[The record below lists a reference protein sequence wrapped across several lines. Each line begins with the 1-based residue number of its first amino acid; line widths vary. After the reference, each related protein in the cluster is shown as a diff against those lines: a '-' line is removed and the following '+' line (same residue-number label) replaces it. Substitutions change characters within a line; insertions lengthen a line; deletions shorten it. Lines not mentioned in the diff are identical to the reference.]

1 MSFEKIERV
10 DQSPSLNQV
19 PVPTVTG
26 DHSSSRIAKDNDR
39 DGFMSLDELRI
50 KHKLENQ
57 VPKGADLDGDGI
69 VSMREAVLTSS
80 NSADPNIGIDEARD
94 ALDAVVKSLAG
105 YQSSSAS
112 QYTEYLS
119 DMVNSLGVSRSNLD
133 QLLDKVENETDLSI
147 LA

>member
-19 PVPTVTG
+19 PMPTVTG
-26 DHSSSRIAKDNDR
+26 DHSGSSIAKDNDR

-57 VPKGADLDGDGI
+57 VPKGADLDGDGV
-69 VSMREAVLTSS
+69 VSMRETVLTSS

-94 ALDAVVKSLAG
+94 ALDAVMKSLAG
-105 YQSSSAS
+105 YQSSSAA

-119 DMVNSLGVSRSNLD
+119 DMVNSLGVSRANLD
-133 QLLDKVENETDLSI
+133 QLLDQVKNETDLSV

>member
-26 DHSSSRIAKDNDR
+26 DHSGSIAKDNDR
-39 DGFMSLDELRI
+39 EGFMSLDELRS
-50 KHKLENQ
+50 KNKLKDQ
-57 VPKGADLDGDGI
+57 QPKGADLDGDGI
-69 VSMREAVLTSS
+69 VSMRETVLTSS
-80 NSADPNIGIDEARD
+80 NPVDPDIGIDEARD

-105 YQSSSAS
+105 YQSSSAA
-112 QYTEYLS
+112 QHTEYLS
-119 DMVNSLGVSRSNLD
+119 DMVNSLGVSRANLD
-133 QLLDKVENETDLSI
+133 QLLDRVENKTDLSI

>member
-1 MSFEKIERV
+1 MSIEKVERV
-10 DQSPSLNQV
+10 V
-19 PVPTVTG
+19 PKVAG
-26 DHSSSRIAKDNDR
+26 DHSGTRIARDSDA

-50 KHKLENQ
+50 KNKVKDQALR
-57 VPKGADLDGDGI
+57 GADLDGDGI
-69 VSMREAVLTSS
+69 VSMREAVLTSG
-80 NSADPNIGIDEARD
+80 NPADPNIGIDEARN

-105 YQSSSAS
+105 YQGSSTT